1 MDEAT
6 NPCGGTVL
14 QDSVAEGQAYGE
26 LIAMTDSED
35 EIIRRIKMF
44 DSELYTKKAS
54 SETILIHLKT
64 KSF

>member
-1 MDEAT
+1 M
-6 NPCGGTVL
+6 L